1 MMKSLFLLIFSKL
14 VDRFK
19 VFCMGLDGSLILNP
33 KAATASCD
41 KVPKFIG

>member
-19 VFCMGLDGSLILNP
+19 VFCMGLDGLLILIP
-33 KAATASCD
+33 KAITASFG